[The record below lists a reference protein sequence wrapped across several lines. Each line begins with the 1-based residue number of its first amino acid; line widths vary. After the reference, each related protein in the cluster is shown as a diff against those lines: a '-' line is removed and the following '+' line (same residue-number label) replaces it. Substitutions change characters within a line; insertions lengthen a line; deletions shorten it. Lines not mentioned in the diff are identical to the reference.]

1 MGLLQSTQALVASVL
16 GLARTRLDLLSTELQ
31 EVLARLVLLMVGAV
45 AAIVLGALAITF
57 GAVALLMAV
66 PEGYRVWATA
76 GIAVAFL
83 AGALFLGRQVQREAK
98 AMPFAASLAE
108 LQRDLEALNSR
119 E

>member
-1 MGLLQSTQALVASVL
+1 MGLLQSTQALLANVL

-45 AAIVLGALAITF
+45 AAILLAALAFGF
-57 GAVALLMAV
+57 GAAALLMAV
-66 PEGYRVWATA
+66 PEQYRVWVAA
-76 GIAVAFL
+76 GLAVAFL

-98 AMPFAASLAE
+98 SMPFAASIAE
-108 LQRDLEALNSR
+108 LQRDLEALNAR